1 MNKLIKTSKEHE
13 TALERLE
20 ELMLGNPV
28 PDSEDANELE
38 LLALLIKAYED
49 KNIVIVPPTPIE
61 AIRFRMEQAGL
72 TQKDLVPF
80 IGTKSRVSEVLAR
93 KRPLTL
99 AMARKL
105 HKGLGIP
112 AEILLEGAFSC
123 TAAKAYPW
131 LKISAKYPT
140 EGVSYEMEDIRE
152 SIAHGRSDTAPF

>member
-13 TALERLE
+13 TALGRLE
-20 ELMLGNPV
+20 ELLLRNPV

-49 KNIVIVPPTPIE
+49 KNIVIDPPTPIE

-72 TQKDLVPF
+72 TQKDLVPL
-80 IGTKSRVSEVLAR
+80 IGTKSRVSEVLAG

-123 TAAKAYPW
+123 TAA
-131 LKISAKYPT
+131 
-140 EGVSYEMEDIRE
+140 
-152 SIAHGRSDTAPF
+152 

>member
-49 KNIVIVPPTPIE
+49 KNIVIAPPTPIE

-80 IGTKSRVSEVLAR
+80 IGTKSRVSEVLAG

-123 TAAKAYPW
+123 TAA
-131 LKISAKYPT
+131 
-140 EGVSYEMEDIRE
+140 
-152 SIAHGRSDTAPF
+152 

>member
-49 KNIVIVPPTPIE
+49 KNIVIPPPTPIE

-80 IGTKSRVSEVLAR
+80 IGTKSRVSEVLAG

-123 TAAKAYPW
+123 TAA
-131 LKISAKYPT
+131 
-140 EGVSYEMEDIRE
+140 
-152 SIAHGRSDTAPF
+152 

>member
-80 IGTKSRVSEVLAR
+80 IGTKSRVSEVLAG

-123 TAAKAYPW
+123 TATKAYPW

-152 SIAHGRSDTAPF
+152 SIAHGRSDTAPS

>member
-13 TALERLE
+13 TALGRLE
-20 ELMLGNPV
+20 ELLLRNPV

-49 KNIVIVPPTPIE
+49 KNIVIDPPTPIE

-80 IGTKSRVSEVLAR
+80 IGTKSRVSEVLAG

-123 TAAKAYPW
+123 TAA
-131 LKISAKYPT
+131 
-140 EGVSYEMEDIRE
+140 
-152 SIAHGRSDTAPF
+152 